1 MSTRIICHSAF
12 ALLCCILLYACNS
25 QPTGTEEKI
34 TLIPLD
40 KKSDT
45 TKPMQQENHG
55 SLPSVISSSTFF
67 SRLFSLQ
74 ERRENVAHR
83 MTRNFLILYF
93 YEYCS
98 AQDKPFHGCLSI
110 KTHLFIPIWPK

>member
-74 ERRENVAHR
+74 ERRENAAHR

-98 AQDKPFHGCLSI
+98 AKISLFKGVYPRE
-110 KTHLFIPIWPK
+110 THHFIPI